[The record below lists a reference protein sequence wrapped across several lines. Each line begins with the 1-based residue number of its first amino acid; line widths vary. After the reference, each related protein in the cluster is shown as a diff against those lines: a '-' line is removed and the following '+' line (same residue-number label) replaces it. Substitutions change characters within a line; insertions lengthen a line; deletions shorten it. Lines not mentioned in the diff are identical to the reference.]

1 VRRRASTV
9 PLCQSLQLAVRIDVP
24 TPAPVV
30 GNVVCFFELLEPPQP
45 PSSAAQQI
53 SAAAWRVVRCERRA
67 TALTAS

>member
-9 PLCQSLQLAVRIDVP
+9 PRFQSVQLAVRIDVP

-30 GNVVCFFELLEPPQP
+30 GNGLSLEVLDPPHP

-53 SAAAWRVVRCERRA
+53 SAAAGRVVRCGR
-67 TALTAS
+67 